1 MPQRTRRAQRPTRA
15 RRTRRARHGCL
26 AAFAAFDAFLD
37 AFSCACLT
45 RLSRAHCTDCTDC
58 QALHAVLAPR
68 TSAEG
73 EAPGS
78 CRRNPAG
85 GGAVP
90 PVAAPRWRRT
100 RSSSA
105 SVEFQRFWRDF
116 CILAPFLFSVLRN
129 TRDDL
134 PRETG
139 TSIRTHRRVFI
150 LVPFRSVPLC
160 RSVLLLSLFRSV
172 GNDIC
177 ETSARDTTSTHNIC
191 PRHLPPA
198 SATFCHV
205 YHYCD
210 VCSACN

>member
-1 MPQRTRRAQRPTRA
+1 MCVLLDAFFWA
-15 RRTRRARHGCL
+15 R
-26 AAFAAFDAFLD
+26 FLD
-37 AFSCACLT
+37 AFAA
-45 RLSRAHCTDCTDC
+45 RRIARTDCTDC
-58 QALHAVLAPR
+58 MDCTRSTRSSRHALAPKER
-68 TSAEG
+68 RLAAAEETRRG
-73 EAPGS
+73 EG
-78 CRRNPAG
+78 RFR
-85 GGAVP
+85 
-90 PVAAPRWRRT
+90 RWRRRGGVGRGRRRT
-100 RSSSA
+100 AA

-116 CILAPFLFSVLRN
+116 YILAPFLFSVLRN